1 MPTRARIFS
10 NQALDDKIYRMVLE
24 APKIAQTC
32 RPGQFVNLY
41 CDDKSRLLPRPISIC
56 DADQKEGT
64 LTLIFAVVG
73 QGTEEFAGKKAGD
86 TIRVLGPLGNGY
98 DLKTAQGADRILVM
112 GGGLG
117 MPPMLFLARKLN
129 APQKTDIY
137 LGFRSQPWMGQ
148 EFRSFGTVYESSDDG
163 ACGFKGTVL
172 DKMRKVETAP
182 SVEIAP
188 SVETETAPS
197 EEPAPLTGK
206 TVVYACGPKPMLKAL
221 QQEFA
226 ADDKVDCYFSLEE
239 RMGCGIGACAGCP
252 ALLRMPDGSIE
263 RHGVCK
269 EGPIFNGKQ
278 VIFE

>member
-1 MPTRARIFS
+1 MPTRAQILS
-10 NQALDDKIYRMVLE
+10 MEALDDRIWRMVLKT
-24 APKIAQTC
+24 PGIAESC

-41 CDDKSRLLPRPISIC
+41 CDDRSRLLPRPISIC
-56 DADQKEGT
+56 DVDKQQGT

-73 QGTEEFAGKKAGD
+73 KGTEEFAAKKAGD
-86 TIRVLGPLGNGY
+86 TIKVLGPLGNGY
-98 DLKTAQGADRILVM
+98 DLKTAEGADRIVLM

-117 MPPMLFLARKLN
+117 IPPMLFLAKRLKS
-129 APQKTDIY
+129 PQKIQIY
-137 LGFRSQPWMGQ
+137 LGFRSQPWMGE
-148 EFRSFGTVYESSDDG
+148 EFRTFGQVYESSDDG

-172 DKMRKVETAP
+172 DKMRTVGSGSKD
-182 SVEIAP
+182 
-188 SVETETAPS
+188 
-197 EEPAPLTGK
+197 GK
-206 TVVYACGPKPMLKAL
+206 TVLYACGPKPMLAAI

-226 ADDKVDCYFSLEE
+226 EDDSVDCYFSLEE

-269 EGPIFNGKQ
+269 EGPVFNGKQ